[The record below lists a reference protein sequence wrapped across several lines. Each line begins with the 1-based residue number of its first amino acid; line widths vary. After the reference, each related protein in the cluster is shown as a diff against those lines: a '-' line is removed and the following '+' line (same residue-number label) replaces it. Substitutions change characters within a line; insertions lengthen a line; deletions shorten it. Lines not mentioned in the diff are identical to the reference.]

1 MILNVRKD
9 ATITEPNKRTI
20 IAHVVND
27 IGAFGAGFSGALE
40 RAYPGTRLSYW
51 DNIRGNKHLLG
62 SVLITKTGNRNVC
75 VAHLVAQHGV
85 RSKDNPTPIKYHA
98 LKMCLQELST
108 IVVGYDVIQMP
119 KIGSGLAG
127 GDWSIIEPMIQ
138 QHLGNFNVVVCDYP

>member
-1 MILNVRKD
+1 MITHEHKD
-9 ATITEPNKRTI
+9 ATITNPSQITI

-40 RAYPGTRLSYW
+40 RAYPGTRLAYW
-51 DNIRGNKHLLG
+51 DNIRQHQHTLG
-62 SVLITKTGNRNVC
+62 AVFVTKTGSRNVY

-85 RSKDNPTPIKYHA
+85 RGKDNPVPIKYHA

-108 IVVGYDVIQMP
+108 RVTGYDVIQMP

-127 GDWSIIEPMIQ
+127 GDWSKIEPMIQ
-138 QHLGNFNVVVCDYP
+138 KYLGGFNVVVCDWS